1 LESLKGRCGN
11 EFFQD
16 MFSIFKKRELLFLE
30 SHKESE
36 DVYSFLFEKEKDL
49 TWKAGQYGLFS
60 ITHKKIKN
68 PTKPFSVASA
78 PTENIVKITTRISE
92 NPSDFKKALL
102 ELKQGMKVKMSGPV
116 GSFSLQDNSPSLLIA
131 GGIGITPFR
140 SILKQIEA
148 EGNRDE
154 KQIKLLYFDSKK
166 SYIYKDELD
175 DIAYKTSIIVTYI
188 DSRDSLHQEIDKF
201 NALYKNNGKYFIAG
215 SKSMVDSISSYLQNN
230 HISKQ
235 SIKKDAF
242 FGY

>member
-1 LESLKGRCGN
+1 MS
-11 EFFQD
+11 FFQD
-16 MFSIFKKRELLFLE
+16 VFSIFKKRELLFLE

-60 ITHKKIKN
+60 ITHMTIKN
-68 PTKPFSVASA
+68 STKPFSMASA
-78 PTENIVKITTRISE
+78 PTENIVKITTRISD
-92 NPSDFKKALL
+92 NPSDFKKAIL

-148 EGNRDE
+148 EGNGDE

-175 DIAYKTSIIVTYI
+175 EVANNISISITYL
-188 DSRDSLHQEIDKF
+188 DSRDDLHQEIDTF

-215 SKSMVDSISSYLQNN
+215 PKSMVDSISGYLKNN
-230 HISKQ
+230 NVSKRN
-235 SIKKDAF
+235 IKKDAF
-242 FGY
+242 FGYDSKG